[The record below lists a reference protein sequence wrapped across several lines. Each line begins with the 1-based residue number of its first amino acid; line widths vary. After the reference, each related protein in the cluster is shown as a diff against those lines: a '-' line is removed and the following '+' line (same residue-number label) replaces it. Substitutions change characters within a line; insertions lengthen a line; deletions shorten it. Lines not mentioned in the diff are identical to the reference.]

1 MLLLSN
7 PRTITV
13 DGITVF
19 PDHADVDQ
27 FWYLPAPVALMRR
40 GPDQD
45 AQFTLI
51 VYKPAAVS
59 SGVKGGGFLMFEAGI
74 QVDAATER
82 KILSRLS
89 SLSRRPRLAAVQF
102 DEGTVQCIA
111 LNLQG
116 GGGTTPGGDG
126 GTKDT
131 FNAVESILGA
141 KTPSLHGANSAA
153 FSLRLSQEGAIILR
167 EAFKKEGAPVGVLYT
182 LKFTGVQP
190 AMEVTITADMKRVYE
205 HFSAG
210 LSATVYY
217 VQVGVEVGLEKLKE
231 DKAIDIKVSLRP
243 TPIAERA
250 PGLRYSGHDRFLPA
264 RADSGRLM
272 GGGTPPPTGGGG
284 RGGGR
289 QAASGVVC
297 NRAAAVAPP
306 GGGGGVQPGGG
317 AAVCSRGGGGGVQP
331 GGGGGGATGQQWW
344 RATGRRRR
352 WRATGRWWRWRC
364 VPGGVWPGG
373 GPPHSAVTNDRRE
386 RAILGGGGTLLWRGR
401 RGSQW
406 GGGGGKGA
414 AEEVL
419 RAVAA
424 QPGGGGGNARCGGS
438 PISVSFAE
446 FIKQRAQDGFVELQ
460 NAAGRTALLQ
470 PQDSSA

>member
-59 SGVKGGGFLMFEAGI
+59 SGIKGGGFLMFEAGI

-82 KILSRLS
+82 KILSKLS

-102 DEGTVQCIA
+102 DEGTVECIA

-126 GTKDT
+126 GTQGT

-231 DKAIDIKVSLRP
+231 DKVIDIKVSHFTTDADRAEKERQALQLFRDMILNDFFRP
-243 TPIAERA
+243 ALTP
-250 PGLRYSGHDRFLPA
+250 GQ
-264 RADSGRLM
+264 LM
-272 GGGTPPPTGGGG
+272 GGGTPPPP
-284 RGGGR
+284 
-289 QAASGVVC
+289 V
-297 NRAAAVAPP
+297 
-306 GGGGGVQPGGG
+306 GGGGGGGGQPGG
-317 AAVCSRGGGGGVQP
+317 GGGGGVQP
-331 GGGGGGATGQQWW
+331 GGGGGG
-344 RATGRRRR
+344 
-352 WRATGRWWRWRC
+352 
-364 VPGGVWPGG
+364 V
-373 GPPHSAVTNDRRE
+373 
-386 RAILGGGGTLLWRGR
+386 
-401 RGSQW
+401 
-406 GGGGGKGA
+406 
-414 AEEVL
+414 
-419 RAVAA
+419 
-424 QPGGGGGNARCGGS
+424 QPGGGGGGVQPGGGGGGGVQ
-438 PISVSFAE
+438 PGGGGGGVQPGGGGGGGVQPGGGGGGGRPGGGRRAGAHRGRGGGGV
-446 FIKQRAQDGFVELQ
+446 QRGGGD
-460 NAAGRTALLQ
+460 AGHMHPGRG
-470 PQDSSA
+470 PNPG